1 VRTVTSTPTALITGG
16 SRGIGFGIATHL
28 ASRGW
33 ALTLNARGADR
44 LKEAQHEL
52 ERLGGTVQIVASDL
66 ADEVAADDVVASHE
80 REFGSMNALI
90 LAAGVGYAAA
100 LDGYPMHRFDKQF
113 AVNLRAPFTLVSQAL
128 PLLRAG
134 ARALPERGG
143 RVVALA
149 SLEGVYPDDDLAAYG
164 ASKAALVSL
173 IRSINAEEGA
183 NGITASAISPGYV
196 HTDMSAW
203 VSETVAPDTMISVA
217 DIVKVVELVLGVSPN
232 AVLPHI
238 IVNRARAGAY
248 HA

>member
-1 VRTVTSTPTALITGG
+1 MPCTPTALITGG
-16 SRGIGFGIATHL
+16 SRGIGLGIATHL
-28 ASRGW
+28 AAQGW

-44 LKEAQHEL
+44 LKDAQKAL
-52 ERLGGTVQIVASDL
+52 ERSGGTVQIVASDL
-66 ADEVAADDVVASHE
+66 ADEPAAHDVVASHE

-90 LAAGVGYAAA
+90 LAAGVGSAAP
-100 LDGYPMHRFDKQF
+100 LDGYPMHRFNKQF
-113 AVNLRAPFTLVSQAL
+113 AVNLRAPFSLVSQAL

-149 SLEGVYPDDDLAAYG
+149 SLEGVYPEDGLAAYG

-173 IRSINAEEGA
+173 VRSINAEEGA
-183 NGITASAISPGYV
+183 NGIAASAISPGYV

-203 VSETVAPDTMISVA
+203 VSDAIAPDTMISVA
-217 DIVKVVELVLGVSPN
+217 DIVKVVELVLSVSPN
-232 AVLPHI
+232 AILPQI

-248 HA
+248 QA

>member
-1 VRTVTSTPTALITGG
+1 MTTCAPTALITGG
-16 SRGIGFGIATHL
+16 SRGIGLGIATHL

-173 IRSINAEEGA
+173 VRSINAEEGA